1 MNMSKSNTQKQ
12 WDIGQFVFHAIA
24 SARALLSAGSED
36 DIQPQPIIAMEGL
49 GAGLLI
55 D

>member
-1 MNMSKSNTQKQ
+1 MNVLKSNIQQ
-12 WDIGQFVFHAIA
+12 WDIGHSVFHAIA

-36 DIQPQPIIAMEGL
+36 DIQPPAIIAMEGL

-55 D
+55 E